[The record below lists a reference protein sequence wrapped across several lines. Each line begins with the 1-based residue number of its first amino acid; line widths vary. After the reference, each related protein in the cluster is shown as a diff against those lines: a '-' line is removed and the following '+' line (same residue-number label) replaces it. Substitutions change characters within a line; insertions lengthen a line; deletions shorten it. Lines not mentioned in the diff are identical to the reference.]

1 MFNVQSVEILL
12 LSNIEGSEGFVVYKL
27 TPSDYL
33 RTLNSKLPGFFNF
46 PSSPL
51 RGTHHYFQ

>member
-27 TPSDYL
+27 APFDYL

-51 RGTHHYFQ
+51 